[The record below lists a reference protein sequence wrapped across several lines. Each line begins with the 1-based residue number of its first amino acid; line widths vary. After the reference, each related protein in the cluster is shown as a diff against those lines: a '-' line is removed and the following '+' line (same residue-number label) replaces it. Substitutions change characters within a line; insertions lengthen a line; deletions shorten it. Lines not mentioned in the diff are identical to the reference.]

1 MPGDFSF
8 KDCFKKGNDRCSSD
22 TYYVHTLH
30 WACITVGY
38 ITFSGQAKEEEGDQE
53 EEEVRI
59 NLPPLLSIT

>member
-1 MPGDFSF
+1 M
-8 KDCFKKGNDRCSSD
+8 
-22 TYYVHTLH
+22 HTLH
-30 WACITVGY
+30 WGCITVGY